1 MRLLLVEDEKVL
13 NQQLTRQLSSKGFA
27 VDACFDGE
35 AGLFN
40 ALEIDYDIAVID
52 IGLPKIDGFELVNR
66 IRKEKSW
73 PILLLTARDHWQDK
87 VKGLNSGADDYL
99 AKPFQ
104 VEELVAR
111 LHALIRRD
119 KGQTNPILEFDGLRI
134 NTNLSEVKVHNT
146 AIKLTAFEYKT
157 LEYLIRH
164 PRKIISKTEL
174 TEHLY
179 AQDFDRDSNVIEV
192 FVKRLRQKL
201 SPDQHDKYI
210 QTVRGQGYRFAHTNE
225 QHVSNK

>member
-1 MRLLLVEDEKVL
+1 MRLLLVEDEKTL
-13 NQQLTRQLSSKGFA
+13 NQQLTKQLSDKGFA

-35 AGLFN
+35 TGLFN
-40 ALEIDYDIAVID
+40 ALEVEYDVAVID
-52 IGLPKIDGFELVNR
+52 VGLPKIDGFELVSR
-66 IRKEKSW
+66 IRQQKTW

-104 VEELVAR
+104 IEELVAR
-111 LHALIRRD
+111 LNALIRRN
-119 KGQTNPILEFDGLRI
+119 KGQTNPELTFGELIV
-134 NTNLSEVKVHNT
+134 NTNLAQVSVSNRV
-146 AIKLTAFEYKT
+146 IKLTAFEYKT

-164 PRKIISKTEL
+164 PQKVISKTEL

-192 FVKRLRQKL
+192 FIKRLRQKL
-201 SPDQHDKYI
+201 SPNQQDKFI
-210 QTVRGQGYRFAHTNE
+210 QTVRGQGYRFTLTATDT
-225 QHVSNK
+225 SAI